1 MEELFIPYILV
12 SEIDGLLESDCA
24 CADDGFAPALYHA
37 WRASSESDCACPNDS
52 VDNADND
59 CACSDDGWAHVTR
72 ALDDT
77 IAWQRAPA
85 LYRVPLLSHYEL
97 VLASV
102 AGGLAVL
109 NAPAQRVLDAF
120 AQPRTLTQA
129 IAALGAIAPSHVARA
144 AREFATLGLL
154 QPVGGGV
161 APARTQ
167 ARTLTAWLHI
177 TNACNLRC
185 TYCYVDKSNE
195 KMDTRTGIAAVD
207 AIFRSAQAHGFRAI
221 KLKYAGG
228 EPTLNFSLVLK
239 LHAHARQL
247 ADASG
252 LELREVFLSNGVALT
267 EAMLDALCDA
277 QMRLMISLDGIGVV
291 NDAQRRSVDGRG
303 SYARIAQTIDRALVR
318 GIIPHLSIT
327 VTAQNAPHLAETVAF
342 ALERD
347 LPFNLNFARDQ
358 CVSSAALI
366 RGVRTAFAVIEA
378 NLPQRSLLG
387 VLDRARFD
395 QPHAYPC
402 GVGQTYVV
410 IDRRGRV
417 ARCQMNLTRAVGDVW
432 HDDPL
437 VAVQSTRDEFENV
450 AVEQKNECKDCTW
463 RYWCAGGCPLLALR
477 STGRSNAP
485 SPYCQAYK
493 VLYPELVRLE
503 GLRLLRWQ
511 PN

>member
-1 MEELFIPYILV
+1 MDTSLDSVPLILC
-12 SEIDGLLESDCA
+12 SPLGDTTESDCA
-24 CADDGFAPALYHA
+24 CVDVIFPQVSNLQP
-37 WRASSESDCACPNDS
+37 ESDCACPNDS
-52 VDNADND
+52 VDIADND

-72 ALDDT
+72 ALDNT
-77 IAWQRAPA
+77 IAWQRASA
-85 LYRVPLLSHYEL
+85 LYRASLPNHYEL
-97 VLASV
+97 ILASS
-102 AGGLAVL
+102 ASGLAVL

-120 AQPRTLTQA
+120 AQPCTLSQA
-129 IAALGAIAPSHVARA
+129 IAALDAIAPAHVARA
-144 AREFATLGLL
+144 AREFAALGLL

-161 APARTQ
+161 APTRAQ
-167 ARTLTAWLHI
+167 PPTLTAWLHI

-185 TYCYVDKSNE
+185 AYCYVTKSNE
-195 KMDTRTGIAAVD
+195 KMDARTGIAAVD
-207 AIFRSAQAHGFRAI
+207 AIFRSAQAHGFRAV

-247 ADASG
+247 ADSSG
-252 LELREVFLSNGVALT
+252 LELREVLLSNGVVLT
-267 EAMLDALCDA
+267 DAMLDTLRDA
-277 QMRLMISLDGIGVV
+277 QIRLMLSLDGIGAV
-291 NDAQRRSVDGRG
+291 NDTQRRSVDGRG
-303 SYARIAQTIDRALVR
+303 SYARIAQTIDRAQAR

-327 VTAQNAPHLAETVAF
+327 VTTQNVHHLAETVAF

-358 CVSSAALI
+358 HVSSTALI
-366 RGVRTAFAVIEA
+366 RGVHAAFTVIEA
-378 NLPQRSLLG
+378 NLPRHSLLG
-387 VLDRARFD
+387 MLDRARFD

-410 IDRRGRV
+410 IDHRGRV

-437 VAVQSTRDEFENV
+437 TVVQNARGDFANV
-450 AVEQKNECKDCTW
+450 PVEQKEKCRDCTW
-463 RYWCAGGCPLLALR
+463 KYWCAGGCPLLAAR
-477 STGRSNAP
+477 SAGRSNAP
-485 SPYCQAYK
+485 SPYCEAYK